1 MLSFCD
7 YLGIVVKCFQS
18 ERSSRQSLQFL
29 RPTHQKF
36 NFISVSGRFGRIF
49 CLFFMARI
57 QFPCKSTA
65 LTASFSV
72 RQPPNAPFVLSY
84 PPVAPHLPCGCRRR
98 CKGFPSA
105 SSWPWPSGDRSAL
118 SVSRTS
124 LPSQSPSLWQVPF
137 GQGLSPFSSHR
148 TDGLFLRTISVSV
161 VILPVLF
168 IKFIQN

>member
-36 NFISVSGRFGRIF
+36 NFMSVSGRFGRIF

-72 RQPPNAPFVLSY
+72 MQPPNAPFVLSC
-84 PPVAPHLPCGCRRR
+84 PPVDHICRVDAEDVKDFRPLR
-98 CKGFPSA
+98 P
-105 SSWPWPSGDRSAL
+105 
-118 SVSRTS
+118 
-124 LPSQSPSLWQVPF
+124 
-137 GQGLSPFSSHR
+137 GLDPPEIVV
-148 TDGLFLRTISVSV
+148 LFLCPERAFHRSCPHSGKFLSDKVFLLFLLTERTASFYERY
-161 VILPVLF
+161 LYPLLF
-168 IKFIQN
+168 FPCYS

>member
-57 QFPCKSTA
+57 QFPLMNSTLTQVFASDNRQTRA
-65 LTASFSV
+65 LFYPVHQLHHVCSVDTEENVKDFRPLYPGLDPSEIVVLSLCSERAIHRSRPHSGKFLSDKVVLIFLLTERTASFYE
-72 RQPPNAPFVLSY
+72 RYLY
-84 PPVAPHLPCGCRRR
+84 PLLFFPCY
-98 CKGFPSA
+98 S
-105 SSWPWPSGDRSAL
+105 
-118 SVSRTS
+118 
-124 LPSQSPSLWQVPF
+124 
-137 GQGLSPFSSHR
+137 
-148 TDGLFLRTISVSV
+148 
-161 VILPVLF
+161 
-168 IKFIQN
+168 